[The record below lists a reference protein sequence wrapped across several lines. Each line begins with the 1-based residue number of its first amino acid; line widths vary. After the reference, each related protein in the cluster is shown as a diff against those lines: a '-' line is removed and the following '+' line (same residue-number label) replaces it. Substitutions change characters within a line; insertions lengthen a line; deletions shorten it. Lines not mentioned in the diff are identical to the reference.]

1 MMNDRNNEKNLR
13 KTDLLAATF
22 ADKARWTLG
31 RVIADRRHR
40 ESPFEGWGPRLNVG
54 LDVTIR

>member
-1 MMNDRNNEKNLR
+1 MR